1 MIPVRGFEGKTVAV
15 FGLGRTGLTAARA
28 LIAGG
33 AKVALWDE
41 KPASR
46 EAAVAEGLN
55 VVDLQAADWSQFAAL
70 MLSPGVPLTHPKP
83 HWTVTKAKAA
93 GVEVLG
99 DIELFARTVNA
110 APEHKKPRIVAI
122 TGTNGKSTTTALIG
136 HLCRRAGR
144 DTRVGGNIGEGVL
157 GLEDMHGGAVYVL
170 ELSSYQLDLTSSLR
184 PDAVVLLNI
193 SPDHLD
199 RHGGMDGYIAAKRRI
214 FLNQGKGDTAI
225 IGVDDPWCQ
234 QICTEITAANRR
246 TIWPISAG
254 KAMGRG
260 VYALQGVLYDA
271 TGERVTEMVDLLRAR
286 SLPGR
291 HNWQNA
297 AAAYAAAR
305 ALGIPSHQAVDG
317 LMTFPGLAHRMETVG
332 RIGKVALRQRQQGH
346 QRRRRPP
353 GDVQLSEDLLDRRRR
368 GQGRRDRRP
377 GRPVPARRRRLSDRP
392 GGRGLRQDPGGQG
405 PGAPVRRHRDGGGR
419 RLCRRRR
426 VGRGSHRPAVAR
438 LRLVRP
444 VRRLRAAGRGVPR
457 GGHGAGQG
465 AGGEKSVDLTGDDLP
480 PTHRFAIVSPRRG
493 KSVPPTP

>member
-28 LIAGG
+28 LVAGG
-33 AKVALWDE
+33 AHVALWDE

-46 EAAVAEGLN
+46 KAAEAEGFKL
-55 VVDLQAADWSQFAAL
+55 VDLRGADWSQFAAL
-70 MLSPGVPLTHPKP
+70 MLSPGVPLTHPQP
-83 HWTVTKAKAA
+83 HWTVKMAKDA
-93 GVEVLG
+93 GVEILG

-110 APEHKKPRIVAI
+110 APAHKRPKIIAI

-136 HLCRRAGR
+136 HLCASAGR
-144 DTRVGGNIGEGVL
+144 DTRVGGNIGAGVL

-170 ELSSYQLDLTSSLR
+170 ELSSYQLDLTSSLKA
-184 PDAVVLLNI
+184 DATVLLNI

-271 TGERVTEMVDLLRAR
+271 TGDRVTEMGDLLRAR

-297 AAAYAAAR
+297 AAAFAAAK
-305 ALGIPSHQAVDG
+305 AIGIPAQDAVDG
-317 LMTFPGLAHRMETVG
+317 LMSFPGLAHRMETVG
-332 RIGKVALRQRQQGH
+332 RIGKVRFVNDSKATNADAARQAMSSYPRFYWIAGGVAKAGGIH
-346 QRRRRPP
+346 
-353 GDVQLSEDLLDRRRR
+353 DLADLFPRIAKAYLIGEASLDF
-368 GQGRRDRRP
+368 GQTLDGK
-377 GRPVPARRRRLSDRP
+377 
-392 GGRGLRQDPGGQG
+392 
-405 PGAPVRRHRDGGGR
+405 APVRHCASLEIATAAAYSDALDSGDDAIV
-419 RLCRRRR
+419 LLSPACASFDQFADFEA
-426 VGRGSHRPAVAR
+426 RGEAF
-438 LRLVRP
+438 
-444 VRRLRAAGRGVPR
+444 RAAVEGLSRI
-457 GGHGAGQG
+457 GAK
-465 AGGEKSVDLTGDDLP
+465 AG
-480 PTHRFAIVSPRRG
+480 
-493 KSVPPTP
+493 